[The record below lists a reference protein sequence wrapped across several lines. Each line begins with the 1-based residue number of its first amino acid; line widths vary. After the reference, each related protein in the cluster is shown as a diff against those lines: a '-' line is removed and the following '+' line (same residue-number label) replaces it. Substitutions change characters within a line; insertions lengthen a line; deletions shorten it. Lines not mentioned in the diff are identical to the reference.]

1 MGGLG
6 GLEGSW
12 EEEVGKIAM
21 AGSHYHPEEAK
32 SMRSIAFLKV
42 SAELSRGSQLL
53 LAEDQGGTFHA
64 QMPREGGQGGKV
76 NLPKHQ
82 YPGKLPDLLGV

>member
-1 MGGLG
+1 MEGGWRSLGGLG

-32 SMRSIAFLKV
+32 SVISVAFLQV
-42 SAELSRGSQLL
+42 SAE
-53 LAEDQGGTFHA
+53 
-64 QMPREGGQGGKV
+64 
-76 NLPKHQ
+76 
-82 YPGKLPDLLGV
+82 